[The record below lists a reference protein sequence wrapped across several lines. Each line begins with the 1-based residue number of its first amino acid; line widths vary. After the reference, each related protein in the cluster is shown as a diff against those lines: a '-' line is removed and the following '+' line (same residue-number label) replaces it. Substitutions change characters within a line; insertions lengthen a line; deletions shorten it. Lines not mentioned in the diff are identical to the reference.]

1 MTNSQHF
8 ILGLGAAKSGTTTL
22 ASLLKEHPQIKISKI
37 GKEVHFFD
45 EKFDQGKDWYL
56 GLFEHHNS
64 NKFFNLDF
72 TPSYL
77 FDPKCRDR
85 IFDTLGRN
93 LKFVVILR
101 NPFER
106 AYSHYCHAVNHWWKP
121 EYRPRG
127 YPEEKLSF
135 YDALLTEDKRLKSG
149 KYHIRHQSYYNKGLY
164 DRQLEYYFDKFPKSY
179 FFVII
184 FEEFIKNHQSILGS
198 LYDWLGI
205 SADFAKNQELLK
217 LNSQTQGK
225 IPGEAINFLQ
235 DKFDHSINNLEK
247 ILGKD
252 LAFWRIDKN
261 NDRLS
266 LDLEEWQFRLQEIK
280 TEREKIDIRWQ
291 EIRKQ
296 REKYQP

>member
-1 MTNSQHF
+1 MTNNQHF

-22 ASLLKEHPQIKISKI
+22 ASLLKQHPQIDVSKI

-45 EKFDQGKDWYL
+45 EKFDQGKHWYL
-56 GLFEHHNS
+56 GLFENNVN
-64 NKFFNLDF
+64 NKSLNLDF

-85 IFDTLGRN
+85 IFDILGLN

-127 YPEEKLSF
+127 YPEETLSF
-135 YDALLTEDKRLKSG
+135 YEALLAEDERLKSG

-164 DRQLEYYFDKFPKSY
+164 DRQLEYYFDKFPKSS

-184 FEEFIKNHQSILGS
+184 FEEFIQNHQSILVS

-205 SADFAKNQELLK
+205 SADFAKSQELLK

-225 IPGEAINFLQ
+225 IPREAIDFLHY
-235 DKFDHSINNLEK
+235 KFESSIKNLER

-252 LAFWRIDKN
+252 LSFWLADNN
-261 NDRLS
+261 NDFLS
-266 LDLEEWQFRLQEIK
+266 LDSEEWQLRLQEMK
-280 TEREKIDIRWQ
+280 AKRENIELRLK
-291 EIRKQ
+291 EIRSQ
-296 REKYQP
+296 REQFKT